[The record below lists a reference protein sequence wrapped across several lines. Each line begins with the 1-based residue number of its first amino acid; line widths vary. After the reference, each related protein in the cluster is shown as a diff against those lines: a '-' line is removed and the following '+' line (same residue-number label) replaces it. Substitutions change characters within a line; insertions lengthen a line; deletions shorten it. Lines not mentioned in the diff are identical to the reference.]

1 MNVCTCECVLK
12 ILILNVNTQFTDI
25 GRPRV
30 VDFILT
36 CQIPLTFQSKW
47 RTLTLTHVWL
57 RNKHYLVLWTNQP
70 IFETSLLYRA
80 GGYCNILFHISAIQN
95 SFQCRQK
102 KLYIYTNAYF
112 SFHRPQNYTYQ
123 TYFEKSTSGQII
135 AGWSK
140 STLGYI
146 HKIYN

>member
-57 RNKHYLVLWTNQP
+57 RNKHYLVLWTNKP

-80 GGYCNILFHISAIQN
+80 GGYCNIFFHISAIQN
-95 SFQCRQK
+95 SFQCHTCQK

-112 SFHRPQNYTYQ
+112 FFSHISSTKLYIPNILWKIHIRANNCRLFKVDIRIYT
-123 TYFEKSTSGQII
+123 
-135 AGWSK
+135 
-140 STLGYI
+140 
-146 HKIYN
+146 